1 MNFFR
6 SHKPYIIAGPCSAES
21 EIQLEEVARAFSKGP
36 VNMIRA
42 GIWKPRSKPGHFEGK
57 GEEALVWTRQLKTFG
72 LPICVEVASAEQC
85 GLALHYGVD
94 AIWLGAR
101 TTVNPFLVQE
111 IADALRGT
119 GLGVMIKNPVS
130 PDIELWGGAVERFQ
144 KAGFTHLA
152 TIHRGFSVYDP
163 STPYR
168 NKPIWSIPL
177 EMKRRY
183 PELPMFCDISH
194 ISGKRTLLAQVAQR
208 AMDLD
213 FDGLMIESHPHPDQ
227 ALSDAA
233 QQIEPQ
239 QVLNLL
245 EDLQFRKSE
254 QFSTLEIEQIRQVID
269 TLDAELIDI
278 LGRRMELVRKLADIK
293 LEFNL
298 PVFQQERFREIIET
312 RLEWGEKY
320 GFKHADMLRLF
331 EFIHDLSIRTQ
342 LQHQKLL
349 QNKSL

>member
-1 MNFFR
+1 MNLFR
-6 SHKPYIIAGPCSAES
+6 TKKPYIIAGPCSAES
-21 EIQLEEVARAFSKGP
+21 EDQLNEVVSTFLSGP
-36 VNMIRA
+36 VQMIRA

-57 GEEALVWTRQLKTFG
+57 GEQALSWMRAIKSFG
-72 LPICVEVASAEQC
+72 LPVCVEVASAEQC
-85 GLALHYGVD
+85 ELALKYEVD

-111 IADALRGT
+111 IADALAGT
-119 GLGVMIKNPVS
+119 ALGVMIKNPVS
-130 PDIELWGGAVERFQ
+130 PDIELWGGAIERFQ
-144 KAGFTHLA
+144 KAGFIHLA
-152 TIHRGFSVYDP
+152 AIHRGFSVYDP

-183 PELPMFCDISH
+183 PELPVFCDISH
-194 ISGKRTLLAQVAQR
+194 ISGKRALLAQVAQR

-213 FDGLMIESHPHPDQ
+213 FDGLMIESHPDPDH

-233 QQIEPQ
+233 QQIEPR

-245 EDLQFRKSE
+245 EDLKLRKSE

-278 LGRRMELVRKLADIK
+278 LGRRMDLVRKLADIK
-293 LEFNL
+293 LELNL
-298 PVFQQERFREIIET
+298 PVFQQERFREIIVS
-312 RLEWGEKY
+312 RAEWGEKH
-320 GFKHADMLRLF
+320 GLQKNDMLKLF
-331 EFIHDLSIRTQ
+331 EFVHDLSIRTQ
-342 LQHQKLL
+342 LKHQKSHQTKTL
-349 QNKSL
+349 